1 MPPAKHLLAIDQGTT
16 GTTALIVSLT
26 GETLGR
32 YTVEFPQYFP
42 NPAWVEHDPAEIWTS
57 VEEAVTGA
65 LRAAKVT
72 GDALAA
78 IGITNQRET
87 TLVWDKRTGKP
98 IHRAIVW
105 QDRRT
110 ANACAA
116 LKQAGQEP
124 RIREKTGLVID
135 AYFSATKIAWILD
148 EVSGA
153 RGRAEAGELAF
164 GTIDSFLI
172 HRLTGGAVH
181 VTDVTNASRTLLM
194 NLARGEWDPEL
205 CATLRVPHAMLP
217 KIVGSAEVVAA
228 TRGAGFLPDGIPIA
242 GVAGDQ
248 QAALFGQACFAEG
261 DAKCTYGTGAFVL
274 MNIGDRPL
282 LSSHGL
288 VTTVAWKIGAL
299 PMTYALEGSAF
310 IAGAAVQWLRDG
322 LGIIKSAAEVE
333 ALARS
338 VPSSDGVAFVPA
350 LAGMGAPHWD
360 PDARGLLT
368 GLTRGTTA
376 AHIARA
382 TLEGIAFEVWDLLA
396 AMESDSKRTLRTLR
410 VDGGAAANDLLMQF
424 QADVAKVTV
433 ERPAELESTGRGAA
447 MLAGVGVGLCD
458 PSSAARML
466 NVAARIAPKMAAD
479 EREAHLARWNDAIA
493 RAKSAAASVPPKSP
507 PSAES
512 LRVRAL

>member
-16 GTTALIVSLT
+16 GTTALIVSLA

-32 YTVEFPQYFP
+32 HTVEFQQHFP
-42 NPAWVEHDPAEIWTS
+42 KPAWVEHEPGELWAS
-57 VEEAVTGA
+57 VEQAVTGA
-65 LRAAKVT
+65 LRAAKVSA
-72 GDALAA
+72 DVLAA

-87 TLVWDKRTGKP
+87 TVVWDRKTGEP

-110 ANACAA
+110 ADVCAA
-116 LKQAGQEP
+116 LKADGKEP
-124 RIREKTGLVID
+124 RVREKTGLVID
-135 AYFSATKIAWILD
+135 AYFSGTKIAWILD
-148 EVSGA
+148 EVTGA
-153 RGRAEAGELAF
+153 RASAEAGGLAF
-164 GTIDSFLI
+164 GTVDSFLI
-172 HRLTGGAVH
+172 HRLTSGAAH

-205 CATLRVPHAMLP
+205 CTTFRVPQAMLP
-217 KIVGSAEVVAA
+217 RIVGSAEVVAT
-228 TRGAGFLPDGIPIA
+228 TRGVGFLPDGIPIA
-242 GVAGDQ
+242 GIAGDQ

-288 VTTVAWKIGAL
+288 VTTVAWKIGSA

-322 LGIIKSAAEVE
+322 LGIIKSAADVE
-333 ALARS
+333 PLARKVS
-338 VPSSDGVAFVPA
+338 SSDGVAFVPA

-360 PDARGLLT
+360 PHARGLLT

-376 AHIARA
+376 AHVARA
-382 TLEGIAFEVWDLLA
+382 TLEGIAFEVWDLLS
-396 AMESDSKRTLRTLR
+396 AMQSDSKRTLRTLR

-424 QADVAKVTV
+424 QADVASVTV

-447 MLAGVGVGLCD
+447 MLAGVGAGLCD
-458 PSSAARML
+458 LSTVAKML
-466 NVAARIAPKMAAD
+466 RVASRIAPDMAAD
-479 EREAHLARWNDAIA
+479 EREGHLARWRDAVRRA
-493 RAKSAAASVPPKSP
+493 RSSPAS
-507 PSAES
+507 
-512 LRVRAL
+512 